1 MDCQSEPTCLDP
13 ESAADCGAS
22 RRRFGWLRKAF
33 AAAAALVL
41 LLPQADNFRI
51 TPVETIALEHFFS
64 LFEWEAA
71 NFSKKWIHAARNL
84 VPGAKPSRDERLAIV
99 DDYLNAARRADKER
113 RRIEGAERG
122 GGFMG
127 SSAAAKS
134 AAVSRE
140 YLNELLAEKRRL
152 QPEAEEAVEAEV
164 SAVLAE
170 FGFQSRFG
178 LIWPPVDFRFAQ
190 PPTLLVISPR
200 KEISMVGGVFL
211 DPEIEAF
218 DRDAVEKRVAEELDY
233 SAYVDDLAGLATFP
247 NMVNDLYS
255 TRTILRTVAH
265 EWLHAYW
272 FFHPFGR
279 NYFASEEM
287 TTLNETA
294 ATLAGNELGD
304 MAFARVGGD
313 LSENARRYAAESRAN
328 PNFTAFMRETRLE
341 AERLLADGMVDEAE
355 EYMRKRQWDLRLRGY
370 YVRKLNQAYFAFRG
384 RYADSPASVSPVGEL
399 MRELRSYAAD
409 VGEFIN
415 WVSEVST
422 PDEFDA
428 LLERA
433 RRGAAD
439 SPTVGRGL
447 PAGNSQG
454 AESRA
459 AP

>member
-1 MDCQSEPTCLDP
+1 M
-13 ESAADCGAS
+13 
-22 RRRFGWLRKAF
+22 
-33 AAAAALVL
+33 AALVL
-41 LLPQADNFRI
+41 LIPQADGFRV
-51 TPVETIALEHFFS
+51 TPVETIAFKHLFS
-64 LFEWEAA
+64 LFEWEVA

-99 DDYLNAARRADKER
+99 NDYLNAARRANKER

-164 SAVLAE
+164 SAVLSE

-190 PPTLLVISPR
+190 PPTLLVVSPR
-200 KEISMVGGVFL
+200 NEISMVGGVFL
-211 DPEIEAF
+211 DPEIEPF
-218 DRDAVEKRVAEELDY
+218 DRDAVEKRVVEELDY

-313 LSENARRYAAESRAN
+313 LSENARRYAAQSQAD

-341 AERLLADGMVDEAE
+341 TERLLADGMVDEAE
-355 EYMRKRQWDLRLRGY
+355 EYMRKRQWDLRLSGY

-384 RYADSPASVSPVGEL
+384 RYADSPASVSPIGER

-409 VGEFIN
+409 AGEFIN

-433 RRGAAD
+433 AAGR
-439 SPTVGRGL
+439 PTVGRGL
-447 PAGNSQG
+447 PAGNSQTV
-454 AESRA
+454 EPRA
-459 AP
+459 ARHSP

>member
-1 MDCQSEPTCLDP
+1 MPRPRIGGGLRR
-13 ESAADCGAS
+13 SAPS
-22 RRRFGWLRKAF
+22 FRM
-33 AAAAALVL
+33 AAKGGRWRLAALVL

-71 NFSKKWIHAARNL
+71 NFSKKWIHAARSL

-178 LIWPPVDFRFAQ
+178 LILPPVDFRFAQ

-200 KEISMVGGVFL
+200 NEISMVGGVFL
-211 DPEIEAF
+211 DPEIDPF
-218 DRDAVEKRVAEELDY
+218 DRDAVEKRVVEELDY

-384 RYADSPASVSPVGEL
+384 RYADSPASVSPIGER

-422 PDEFDA
+422 PDEFNA
-428 LLERA
+428 LLER
-433 RRGAAD
+433 RRREASD

>member
-1 MDCQSEPTCLDP
+1 MTFVNRMNCGDEPTYG
-13 ESAADCGAS
+13 ESEAAGGVP
-22 RRRFGWLRKAF
+22 RRRFGWLRKIAV
-33 AAAAALVL
+33 AALAQAL
-41 LLPQADNFRI
+41 LVPQADNFRV
-51 TPVETIALEHFFS
+51 TPVETIAFEHLFS
-64 LFEWEAA
+64 LVEWEAA
-71 NFSKKWIHAARNL
+71 NFAKKWIHAAGNL

-99 DDYLNAARRADKER
+99 DDYLDAARRADKEKR
-113 RRIEGAERG
+113 RLEGAARA
-122 GGFMG
+122 GGFTG
-127 SSAAAKS
+127 SSADVKS
-134 AAVSRE
+134 AAASDE
-140 YLNELLAEKRRL
+140 YLRELLDEKRRL
-152 QPEAEEAVEAEV
+152 QPEAEEAVESEV

-178 LIWPPVDFRFAQ
+178 LIWPPVDFIFAR

-200 KEISMVGGVFL
+200 NEINMTGGVFL
-211 DPEIEAF
+211 DPEIAPF
-218 DRDAVEKRVAEELDY
+218 DRDAVEKRVVAELDY

-247 NMVNDLYS
+247 NMVNDLYT

-304 MAFARVGGD
+304 MAFERIGGD
-313 LSENARRYAAESRAN
+313 ISENARRYAAQSQAD

-355 EYMRKRQWDLRLRGY
+355 EYMRKRQWELRLRGY

-384 RYADSPASVSPVGEL
+384 RYADSPASVSPIGER

-415 WVSEVST
+415 WVSAVST
-422 PDEFDA
+422 PAEFDA
-428 LLERA
+428 LLEGL
-433 RRGAAD
+433 RGNGD
-439 SPTVGRGL
+439 GG
-447 PAGNSQG
+447 
-454 AESRA
+454 
-459 AP
+459 